1 MENIKVNLSD
11 LYLSEDQQIKEDGYD
26 QRSGYEYK
34 LKIGDRRYLLNYD
47 VNKNPT
53 KMGIKVKFFPLDDKG
68 NEIMNPSDELLAQ
81 MQNDIST
88 KLSPK
93 FNEYRLE
100 FDEDEGAPE
109 ENVVAF
115 QIPLSSFISFI
126 ANTIFKDSE

>member
-53 KMGIKVKFFPLDDKG
+53 KMGIKVKFFPLDDNG

-93 FNEYRLE
+93 FNKYRLE

>member
-1 MENIKVNLSD
+1 MKNTKLSLQDLIESKVD
-11 LYLSEDQQIKEDGYD
+11 TIKEDEYD
-26 QRSGYEYK
+26 QRAGYEYK
-34 LKIGDRRYLLNYD
+34 IRIGDNRYKLVYG

-53 KMGIKVKFFPLDDKG
+53 KIGIKVKFFPLDSNG
-68 NEIMNPSDELLAQ
+68 NEILNPSDELLAQ

-115 QIPLSSFISFI
+115 QVPLSSIISFF
-126 ANTIFKDSE
+126 ASTIFTNE

>member
-1 MENIKVNLSD
+1 MENIKINLSD

>member
-1 MENIKVNLSD
+1 MKNKKLSLQDLIESKVENL
-11 LYLSEDQQIKEDGYD
+11 KEDEFD
-26 QRSGYEYK
+26 QRAGYEYK
-34 LKIGDRRYLLNYD
+34 IKIGDNRYKLVYG

-53 KMGIKVKFFPLDDKG
+53 KIGIKVKFFPLDGNG
-68 NEIMNPSDELLAQ
+68 NEILNPSDELLAQ

-88 KLSPK
+88 RLSPK

-115 QIPLSSFISFI
+115 QVPLSSIISFF
-126 ANTIFKDSE
+126 ATTIFTDEG

>member
-1 MENIKVNLSD
+1 MKNTKLSLQDLIESKVDTL
-11 LYLSEDQQIKEDGYD
+11 KEDEFD
-26 QRSGYEYK
+26 QRAGYEYK
-34 LKIGDRRYLLNYD
+34 IKIGDNRYKLVYG

-53 KMGIKVKFFPLDDKG
+53 KIGIKVKFFPLDANG
-68 NEIMNPSDELLAQ
+68 NEILNPSDELLAQ

-88 KLSPK
+88 RLSPK

-115 QIPLSSFISFI
+115 QVPLSSIISFF
-126 ANTIFKDSE
+126 ATTIFTDEG

>member
-1 MENIKVNLSD
+1 MENFKLNLSD
-11 LYLSEDQQIKEDGYD
+11 IFLSEDFKLNEDGFD

-34 LKIGDRRYLLNYD
+34 LKIGDRRYVLNYD

-68 NEIMNPSDELLAQ
+68 NEILNPSDELLAQ

-93 FNEYRLE
+93 FNEYKLE

>member
-1 MENIKVNLSD
+1 MKNTKLSLQDLIESKVDTL
-11 LYLSEDQQIKEDGYD
+11 KEDEFD
-26 QRSGYEYK
+26 QRAGYEYK
-34 LKIGDRRYLLNYD
+34 IKIGDNRYKLVYG

-53 KMGIKVKFFPLDDKG
+53 KIGIKVKFFPLDGNG
-68 NEIMNPSDELLAQ
+68 NEILNPSDELLAQ

-88 KLSPK
+88 RISPK

-115 QIPLSSFISFI
+115 QVPLSSIISFF
-126 ANTIFKDSE
+126 ATTIFTDEG

>member
-11 LYLSEDQQIKEDGYD
+11 VYLSEDQQIKEDGYD

>member
-1 MENIKVNLSD
+1 MKNTKLSLRDLIESKVD
-11 LYLSEDQQIKEDGYD
+11 TIKEDEYD
-26 QRSGYEYK
+26 QRAGYEYK
-34 LKIGDRRYLLNYD
+34 IRIGDNKYKLVYG

-53 KMGIKVKFFPLDDKG
+53 KIGIKVKFFPLDSNG
-68 NEIMNPSDELLAQ
+68 NEILNPSDELLAQ

-93 FNEYRLE
+93 FNEYRFE

-115 QIPLSSFISFI
+115 QIPLSSIISFF
-126 ANTIFKDSE
+126 ASTIFTDEA

>member
-53 KMGIKVKFFPLDDKG
+53 KMGIKVKFFPLDDNG

>member
-1 MENIKVNLSD
+1 MKNTKLSLQDLIESKVDTL
-11 LYLSEDQQIKEDGYD
+11 KEDEFD
-26 QRSGYEYK
+26 QRAGYEYK
-34 LKIGDRRYLLNYD
+34 IKIGDNRYKLVYG

-53 KMGIKVKFFPLDDKG
+53 KIGIIVKFFPLDGNG
-68 NEIMNPSDELLAQ
+68 NEILNPSDELLAQ

-88 KLSPK
+88 RLSPK

>member
-1 MENIKVNLSD
+1 MKNTKLSLQDLIESKVDTL
-11 LYLSEDQQIKEDGYD
+11 KEDEFD
-26 QRSGYEYK
+26 QRAGYEYK
-34 LKIGDRRYLLNYD
+34 IKIGDNRYKLVYG

-53 KMGIKVKFFPLDDKG
+53 KIGIKVKFFPLDGNG
-68 NEIMNPSDELLAQ
+68 NEILNPSDELLAQ

-88 KLSPK
+88 RLSPK

-115 QIPLSSFISFI
+115 QVPLSSIISFF
-126 ANTIFKDSE
+126 ATTIFTDAA

>member
-53 KMGIKVKFFPLDDKG
+53 KMGIKVKFFPLDENG

>member
-1 MENIKVNLSD
+1 MKNTKLSLRDLIESKVD
-11 LYLSEDQQIKEDGYD
+11 TIKEDEYD
-26 QRSGYEYK
+26 QRAGYEYK
-34 LKIGDRRYLLNYD
+34 IRIGDNKYKLVYG

-53 KMGIKVKFFPLDDKG
+53 KIGIKVKFFPLDSNG
-68 NEIMNPSDELLAQ
+68 NEILNPSDELLAQ

-115 QIPLSSFISFI
+115 QVPLSSIISFF
-126 ANTIFKDSE
+126 ASTIFTDEA